1 MFADNEKFKRLEYLL
16 NISKEYEFLEDK
28 NGNIILK
35 IKGYYEND
43 KQIYINFTELML
55 LLKNYSG
62 IDRVLLNNIDE

>member
-28 NGNIILK
+28 NGDIILK

>member
-28 NGNIILK
+28 NGDIILK

-43 KQIYINFTELML
+43 KKIYINFTELML

>member
-28 NGNIILK
+28 NGDIILK

-55 LLKNYSG
+55 LLKNYIG

>member
-28 NGNIILK
+28 NGDVILK

-43 KQIYINFTELML
+43 KKIYINFTELML